1 MYKVLVVDDER
12 MIRLGIQRAIPWGSL
27 QVDEVFVAGSAG
39 EALERYTERVTS
51 RLLDKGACLRV
62 GFVGGDVRRERRRK
76 GKEA

>member
-1 MYKVLVVDDER
+1 MSGRHTVLSTNLSMNE
-12 MIRLGIQRAIPWGSL
+12 L
-27 QVDEVFVAGSAG
+27 
-39 EALERYTERVTS
+39 LERYTERVTS